1 MIERLYL
8 NGCSWVEGHLLH
20 EEEKVLDYAKSIGFE
35 FESMWHATR
44 YLNSSTI
51 EYNTSFK
58 EFYNKFNL
66 AEYIS
71 KDLNIKEVYND
82 AEGAGSNA
90 RIVRTTVDY
99 VKQLTEEQKE
109 KTLVV
114 IGWTMP
120 ERNEIFLDDKTGNS
134 AWCKFNLTQRFGE
147 LDHKS
152 FENTFVKRIDKFWEQ
167 YVVDVHTFYYSIKKF
182 FEQSCL
188 LANFLENN
196 NVNYYFFN
204 TFPILWGYHDL
215 YNNPQLIEEIK
226 QDIDYYNENYFC
238 EELDSTFYDFIEH
251 IPNCH
256 LSDKHPSSL
265 GHKTWAEHILKN
277 MKSKGIV

>member
-35 FESMWHATR
+35 FKSMFYATKR
-44 YLNSSTI
+44 RDLTV
-51 EYNTSFK
+51 EYGKSFK

-71 KDLNIKEVYND
+71 KDLNINEVYND
-82 AEGAGSNA
+82 SEGAGSNA

-99 VKQLTEEQKE
+99 VKQLTAEQKE
-109 KTLVV
+109 KTLIV

-120 ERNEIFLDDKTGNS
+120 ERNEIFLDDKTGLS
-134 AWCKFNLTQRFGE
+134 AWCKFNLTQRFSE
-147 LDHKS
+147 LDHKRL
-152 FENTFVKRIDKFWEQ
+152 NTNFVKRIDKFWEQ

-196 NVNYYFFN
+196 NIKYYFFN
-204 TFPILWGYHDL
+204 TFPILWGYNDL
-215 YNNPQLIEEIK
+215 YNDYELMEEIK
-226 QDIDYYNENYFC
+226 KDMDYYNNNFFAENLNTTF
-238 EELDSTFYDFIEH
+238 EEFIKN

-256 LSDKHPSSL
+256 LSDRHPNSL
-265 GHKTWAEHILKN
+265 GYKLWAEHILKN
-277 MKSKGIV
+277 MKQKGIV

>member
-35 FESMWHATR
+35 FESMFYAIKRRDPLTV
-44 YLNSSTI
+44 
-51 EYNTSFK
+51 EYNKSFK

-71 KDLNIKEVYND
+71 KDLNINEVYND
-82 AEGAGSNA
+82 SEGAGSNT

-99 VKQLTEEQKE
+99 VKQLTAEQKE

-120 ERNEIFLDDKTGNS
+120 ERNEIFLDDKAGLST
-134 AWCKFNLTQRFGE
+134 WCKFNLTQKFSE
-147 LDHKS
+147 LDHRS
-152 FENTFVKRIDKFWEQ
+152 LEANFVKRIDKFWEQ
-167 YVVDVHTFYYSIKKF
+167 YVVDVHTFYHSIKKF

-196 NVNYYFFN
+196 NIKYYFFN
-204 TFPILWGYHDL
+204 TFPILWGYNDL
-215 YNNPQLIEEIK
+215 YNDYELMEEIK
-226 QDIDYYNENYFC
+226 KDIDYYNNNFSVENLNTTF
-238 EELDSTFYDFIEH
+238 EEFIKN

-265 GHKTWAEHILKN
+265 GHKMWAEYILKN
-277 MKSKGIV
+277 MKRKGVL